1 MKPILVVYGTTEG
14 HTRKIGEFV
23 AERLRK
29 AGKDVDLID
38 SATPQAKQIP
48 LVYAGAFILGSVHF
62 DRHQS
67 ALFHFVKENLGWLN
81 AIPTAF
87 FSVNLSMTHRDP
99 EARAEAQKCLDAFL
113 EETGLRPHMAR
124 PVAGALKYTQYD
136 YFKRALLRYLVS
148 PGGHKADATPD
159 VEYTDWEDVARFV
172 DEYLEATQSPG
183 R

>member
-23 AERLRK
+23 TERLRA
-29 AGKDVDLID
+29 AGKAVDLID
-38 SATPQAKQIP
+38 SATPQAREIP
-48 LVYAGAFILGSVHF
+48 LIYAGAFILGSVHF

-67 ALFHFVKENLGWLN
+67 ALVHFVKENLGWLN

-87 FSVNLSMTHRDP
+87 FSVNLNMTHRDP
-99 EARAEAQKCLDAFL
+99 EARAEAQKCLDGFL
-113 EETGLRPHMAR
+113 EETGLKPHMAR

-136 YFKRALLRYLVS
+136 YFKRALLHYLVR
-148 PGGHKADATPD
+148 PGGVKASATPD
-159 VEYTDWEDVARFV
+159 VEYTDWKEVGRFV